1 MERGNLPFGAFAEEA
16 TEMDERN
23 KVAAL
28 AGQVDVISWP
38 SQWSG
43 LRHGLQAEV
52 PDLEVHVKWVLTN
65 AERLSRASRWKLQ
78 ARSSASAGGFSKSCW
93 TKR

>member
-28 AGQVDVISWP
+28 AGQVDAISEE
-38 SQWSG
+38 
-43 LRHGLQAEV
+43 LLKEV
-52 PDLEVHVKWVLTN
+52 T
-65 AERLSRASRWKLQ
+65 
-78 ARSSASAGGFSKSCW
+78 
-93 TKR
+93 